1 MESLSISILNKKCK
15 NIINNTIFKLANGDI
30 ETCKNYFKN
39 LFTKNDIVNKN
50 INLAGDFSLN
60 VLGFEDNKN
69 AQNFINPVFRRS
81 KPTQVTVKTA
91 TVINRIT
98 INVMIDTDFN
108 TEIFNSCIFDIFA
121 FMLTFQIVEKKVCN
135 K

>member
-60 VLGFEDNKN
+60 VLGFEDDKN

-81 KPTQVTVKTA
+81 TPTQVTVKTA
-91 TVINRIT
+91 IVIKHIT

-108 TEIFNSCIFDIFA
+108 TEIFNS
-121 FMLTFQIVEKKVCN
+121 
-135 K
+135 